1 MSKLLDYIRL
11 SFFAAGLLLG
21 VQIPALVSDYG
32 HALQAHLIE
41 ANTALAP
48 FQKDAQNYFNNDL
61 NKLITHYEN
70 SGDAIIGKGAD
81 HISTLKNR
89 QQSLQAAVNKFNQSP
104 YIFTLTSDFLTI
116 KKQVWQ
122 RFEGQIV
129 LKKDSIIAALVCAI
143 IIAIF
148 AEFIGFVT
156 LFIIK
161 RGYTRLFIT
170 GK

>member
-21 VQIPALVSDYG
+21 VQIPAFVSDFG
-32 HALQAHLIE
+32 HALDAHLIE
-41 ANTALAP
+41 ASNTLAP
-48 FQKDAQNYFNNDL
+48 FKKDAQNYFNNDL
-61 NKLITHYEN
+61 NKLIAHYEN
-70 SGDAIIGKGAD
+70 IGDDIVGKGAT
-81 HISTLKNR
+81 HIKSLNNR
-89 QQSLQAAVNKFNQSP
+89 QHSLQVAVNNFNQSP
-104 YIFTLTSDFLTI
+104 YLFTLTSDFLTI

-161 RGYTRLFIT
+161 RGYYRLFIA

>member
-1 MSKLLDYIRL
+1 M
-11 SFFAAGLLLG
+11 
-21 VQIPALVSDYG
+21 
-32 HALQAHLIE
+32 
-41 ANTALAP
+41 
-48 FQKDAQNYFNNDL
+48 
-61 NKLITHYEN
+61 
-70 SGDAIIGKGAD
+70 
-81 HISTLKNR
+81 
-89 QQSLQAAVNKFNQSP
+89 AVNNFNQSP
-104 YIFTLTSDFLTI
+104 YLFTLTSEFLTI

-129 LKKDSIIAALVCAI
+129 LKKDSITAALVSAI

-161 RGYTRLFIT
+161 RGYYRLFIA

>member
-21 VQIPALVSDYG
+21 VQIPAFVSDYG
-32 HALQAHLIE
+32 HALQAHFVE
-41 ANTALAP
+41 ANNALAP
-48 FQKDAQNYFNNDL
+48 FRKDAQNYFNNDL
-61 NKLITHYEN
+61 NKLIAHYEN
-70 SGDAIIGKGAD
+70 IGDDVVGKGAI
-81 HISTLKNR
+81 HIKTLYDR
-89 QQSLQAAVNKFNQSP
+89 QQSLQVAVNNFNQSP
-104 YIFTLTSDFLTI
+104 YLYTLTSGFSSI

-129 LKKDSIIAALVCAI
+129 LKKDSIIAALASAI

-148 AEFIGFVT
+148 AEFFGFIT

-161 RGYTRLFIT
+161 RGYYRLFIA

>member
-89 QQSLQAAVNKFNQSP
+89 QQSLQVAVNKFNQSP
-104 YIFTLTSDFLTI
+104 YLFTLTSDFLTI

-129 LKKDSIIAALVCAI
+129 LKKDSIIAALVSAI

-161 RGYTRLFIT
+161 RGYARLFIT
-170 GK
+170 SK